1 MVEFR
6 LSALKATRPREYLVR
21 FAFGGAA
28 TVLAGIIAQHYGA
41 ALGGLFLAFPAIFPC
56 SATLI
61 ESHEKQRKRRIGHDG
76 ANRGRMA
83 ASLDAAGAALGAV
96 GLVAF
101 AALLWY
107 LLPRHNA
114 ALVIAAATFV
124 WIAVSVTLW
133 HLRRKRVFSFRIV
146 QRTGSHATRQLSDH

>member
-6 LSALKATRPREYLVR
+6 ISALKATKPHEYLVR
-21 FAFGGAA
+21 FLFGGAA
-28 TVLAGIIAQHYGA
+28 TVLAGIIAKQYGA

-76 ANRGRMA
+76 TNRGRVA
-83 ASLDAAGAALGAV
+83 ASLDAAGAILGAM

-101 AALLWY
+101 AALLWNF
-107 LLPRHNA
+107 LPRHNA
-114 ALVIAAATFV
+114 ALVIAAATAV
-124 WIAVSVTLW
+124 WLGVSIALW
-133 HLRRKRVFSFRIV
+133 KLRKSRVFGLRV
-146 QRTGSHATRQLSDH
+146 WLRMGSHPAKQLSSR

>member
-6 LSALKATRPREYLVR
+6 ISALKSTRPSEYLAR

-28 TVLAGIIAQHYGA
+28 TVLAGLIAKHYGA

-56 SATLI
+56 SATLV
-61 ESHEKQRKRRIGHDG
+61 ESHEKERKRKIGYDG
-76 ANRGRMA
+76 THRGRMA

-107 LLPRHNA
+107 LLPRYNA

-124 WIAVSVTLW
+124 WIGVSIALW
-133 HLRRKRVFSFRIV
+133 HLRRKRVFGLRTM
-146 QRTGSHATRQLSDH
+146 QRTSAHATRQLSNR

>member
-6 LSALKATRPREYLVR
+6 ISALKSTRPSEYLAR

-28 TVLAGIIAQHYGA
+28 TVLAGLIAKHYGA

-56 SATLI
+56 SATLV
-61 ESHEKQRKRRIGHDG
+61 ESHEKERKRRIGYDG
-76 ANRGRMA
+76 THRGRMA

-107 LLPRHNA
+107 LLPRYNA
-114 ALVIAAATFV
+114 ALVIAVATFV
-124 WIAVSVTLW
+124 WVGVSIALW
-133 HLRRKRVFSFRIV
+133 HLRRKRVFGLRTI
-146 QRTGSHATRQLSDH
+146 QRASSHAARQLSNH

>member
-6 LSALKATRPREYLVR
+6 MSALKTTKPREYLVR

-28 TVLAGIIAQHYGA
+28 TVLAGVIASHYGA

-61 ESHEKQRKRRIGHDG
+61 EAHEKERKVRIGSDG
-76 ANRGRMA
+76 TKRGRMA
-83 ASLDAAGAALGAV
+83 ASLDAAGAMLGAV

-107 LLPRHNA
+107 FLPHYNA
-114 ALVIAAATFV
+114 ALVIAAATAV
-124 WIAVSVTLW
+124 WLGISIGLW
-133 HLRRKRVFSFRIV
+133 KLCKNRVFGLRV
-146 QRTGSHATRQLSDH
+146 LQRMGSHAARLPNR

>member
-6 LSALKATRPREYLVR
+6 ISALKATKPHEYLVR
-21 FAFGGAA
+21 FLFGGAA
-28 TVLAGIIAQHYGA
+28 TVLAGIIAKNYGA

-76 ANRGRMA
+76 TNRGRVA
-83 ASLDAAGAALGAV
+83 ASLDAAGAILGAI

-107 LLPRHNA
+107 FLPRHNA
-114 ALVIAAATFV
+114 AVVIAAATVV
-124 WIAVSVTLW
+124 WLGVSIALW
-133 HLRRKRVFSFRIV
+133 KLRKYRVFGLRV
-146 QRTGSHATRQLSDH
+146 WQRAGSHAAKQLSSR

>member
-6 LSALKATRPREYLVR
+6 LSALKSTRPHEYLVR

-28 TVLAGIIAQHYGA
+28 TVLAGIIAKHYGA
-41 ALGGLFLAFPAIFPC
+41 GLGGLFLAFPAIFPC
-56 SATLI
+56 SATLV
-61 ESHEKQRKRRIGHDG
+61 ESHEKERKRRIGHDG
-76 ANRGRMA
+76 TNRGRTA
-83 ASLDAAGAALGAV
+83 ASLDAAGAALGAF

-107 LLPRHNA
+107 WLPRHNA

-124 WIAVSVTLW
+124 WIAVSVALW
-133 HLRRKRVFSFRIV
+133 HLRRKRVFGLRSV
-146 QRTGSHATRQLSDH
+146 QRSSAHAARQLSHH